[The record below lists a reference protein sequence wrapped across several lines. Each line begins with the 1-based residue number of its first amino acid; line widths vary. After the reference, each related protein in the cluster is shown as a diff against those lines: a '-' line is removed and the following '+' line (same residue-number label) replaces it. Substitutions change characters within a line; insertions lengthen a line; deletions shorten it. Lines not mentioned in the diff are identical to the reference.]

1 MSNVAKNASDPAAA
15 VAAMPSPTRMGFVFL
30 VPADMRLFESD
41 PKEFTLEPLS
51 VEKEL
56 QGAKLAA
63 EKNNPYLQMAL
74 ALIEVNGQSMDW
86 TRRQGELA
94 IASWSPKVRDLF
106 ADAYKSLHA
115 ATIQESRDFLSNRR
129 TKTIS

>member
-1 MSNVAKNASDPAAA
+1 MSTIKNPADPAAA
-15 VAAMPSPTRMGFVFL
+15 VATMPAPTRMGYVFP
-30 VPADMRLFESD
+30 VPAEVRLFDSD

-56 QGAKLAA
+56 LGSRLAA
-63 EKNNPYLQMAL
+63 EKNNPYLQMAV
-74 ALIEVNGQSMDW
+74 ALVEVDGQPMDW

-115 ATIQESRDFLSNRR
+115 ATATETRDFLSKRR
-129 TKTIS
+129 IKTLS